1 MRMVRKQRNYNMATA
16 IMFIL
21 LMLPFMGL
29 SGIKGAAGD
38 AVYQAWQV
46 CSFLLLAL
54 FVVLKLQSIKLT
66 WAVSLFALYELVVI
80 FSSVINN
87 GLNFGII
94 VISVVAILLFIV
106 IQSKYYREVMVA
118 VSAIVIISIIVNFPM
133 MLTEINDPNA
143 ELFIGGKNS
152 LSIFLIP
159 GAFLLMLNSF
169 ENHEKLTKGT
179 VLLLGLSFITIIMG
193 ASGTGIVT
201 SACAII
207 LLIITAKFQPKK
219 VTYLAAILSL
229 YALLLFF
236 TEFFFNTNFWL
247 GFVNMLG
254 KDSTLTSRTTIWQI
268 VIDLVKEN
276 WLLGAGRGVE
286 FGYVNTWGGDV
297 VHSEAH
303 NFILEIL
310 MCSGIVGLSLYGML
324 FFKTVNRLNMGIAKH
339 KMAFVALCVLLI
351 NGLTESTV
359 NNFLVITILGIAC
372 RYAVTGSENIDL
384 KS

>member
-1 MRMVRKQRNYNMATA
+1 MMVKKQEKYN
-16 IMFIL
+16 IVRIVFFVL
-21 LMLPFMGL
+21 LMLPFMSL
-29 SGIKGAAGD
+29 TGIKGAMGETI
-38 AVYQAWQV
+38 YQAWQIS
-46 CSFLLLAL
+46 SFVLFAL
-54 FVVLKLQSIKLT
+54 FVVFKLQSIRLT

-87 GLNFGII
+87 GFNYGII
-94 VISVVAILLFIV
+94 VVSLVAILLFIV
-106 IQSKYYREVMVA
+106 MQSKYYREVLVA
-118 VSAIVIISIIVNFPM
+118 VSAIIVISVIVNFPM
-133 MLTEINDPNA
+133 MLTELNEPNA
-143 ELFIGGKNS
+143 ELFIGGKNA
-152 LSIFLIP
+152 LGVFLIP
-159 GAFLLMLNSF
+159 SAFLLVINSF
-169 ENHEKLTKGT
+169 ENNEKLTIGT

-207 LLIITAKFQPKK
+207 LLIIAAKFQPQKI
-219 VTYLAAILSL
+219 TYLAVILSL
-229 YALLLFF
+229 YALLLVF
-236 TEFFFNTNFWL
+236 TEFFFNTTFWL
-247 GFVNMLG
+247 NFVNMLG

-297 VHSEAH
+297 IHSEAH

-324 FFKTVNRLNMGIAKH
+324 FFKTVNRLNMGITKH
-339 KMAFVALCVLLI
+339 RMAFVALCVLLI

-372 RYAVTGSENIDL
+372 RYAVTGNENIDI